1 MSDLAAVIASDHA
14 AIRQIFDEVR
24 RDPDTPGVTKD
35 MTRHLLTELA
45 AHGRVEDAV
54 LYPSVRDVLGADLA
68 DEMRGDHR
76 GFEPLTDA
84 LMPPR
89 DALDRAA
96 LDRLET
102 AVTAHMAREE
112 RDVLPRLEAALGAK
126 GVSSLAGA
134 YAQATEARMGLVV
147 EQHRRT

>member
-54 LYPSVRDVLGADLA
+54 VYPSVRDVLGADLA
-68 DEMRGDHR
+68 DEMQGDHR

-84 LMPPR
+84 LMPP
-89 DALDRAA
+89 
-96 LDRLET
+96 
-102 AVTAHMAREE
+102 AR
-112 RDVLPRLEAALGAK
+112 RPRPCGARP
-126 GVSSLAGA
+126 A
-134 YAQATEARMGLVV
+134 
-147 EQHRRT
+147 